1 MEISLNIVKDLIK
14 YIEKSKYFMKKNL
27 IPYAILYEQ
36 RNSILFKKKNPILC
50 LFVFE
55 ISW

>member
-14 YIEKSKYFMKKNL
+14 YIEKSKHFMKKNL

-55 ISW
+55 IS